1 MNQTQLSL
9 IPGALAFSKLS
20 RLFILHLL
28 SLVVQLMLVSRDDW
42 MFEISLQ
49 RVWRWFLSQSLRGT
63 CVSIAEP
70 IMK

>member
-9 IPGALAFSKLS
+9 IPGVLAFSKLS
-20 RLFILHLL
+20 RLFILHPPT
-28 SLVVQLMLVSRDDW
+28 LVVQLMLVSMTGCLRFPFS
-42 MFEISLQ
+42 MFGGGFCLK
-49 RVWRWFLSQSLRGT
+49 SLRGT